1 MAKGKKDNAVDQAYD
16 AIRNYIVDN
25 ELKIGDVLP
34 VEAAF
39 AKQLGVSRLTLREA
53 LGRFHALGIIESI
66 QKVGPVIR
74 RLFPEDPYR
83 SFFPF
88 LAQQGEQMHLK
99 LAELRSCLEIGAAY
113 SMTQNRTS
121 ADLKKLRRILAAL
134 KSRTDV
140 KTNTSLEFQF
150 HSALLECTH
159 NEFIISQ
166 VPLIRNLLNE
176 IARKTPFPS
185 SGNVFSAEARGHQMI
200 FDALKARDHAK
211 LTEILMAHTRN
222 YVRLLEGKVTLDPAT
237 GRVVE
242 KAPARRTADA
252 PQAAE
257 TP

>member
-1 MAKGKKDNAVDQAYD
+1 MVKGKKDNAVDQAYD

-25 ELKIGDVLP
+25 HLQVGDVLP
-34 VEAAF
+34 VEVVLA
-39 AKQLGVSRLTLREA
+39 QRLGVSRPILREA
-53 LGRFHALGIIESI
+53 LGRFCVLGIIESR
-66 QKVGPVIR
+66 QKVGPIIR

-88 LAQQGEQMHLK
+88 LTQQGEQMHLK

-113 SMTQNRTS
+113 SMTQRRTS

-134 KSRTDV
+134 KTRTDV
-140 KTNTSLEFQF
+140 ETYTNLEFQF
-150 HSALLECTH
+150 HSTLLECTH

-176 IARKTPFPS
+176 IARKNPFQPS
-185 SGNVFSAEARGHQMI
+185 ENVFSAEARGHQMI

-222 YVRLLEGKVTLDPAT
+222 YVRLLEGKVTLDPVS
-237 GRVVE
+237 GGVIE
-242 KAPARRTADA
+242 KAPARRAA
-252 PQAAE
+252 AAE
-257 TP
+257 AKA